1 MSSASSS
8 LARLGRQIGPNA
20 LPIAII
26 VIVIFF
32 AVLQPAFLKPENLI
46 GIVRQMAL
54 IGIIVANLAT
64 KRAAATAAGFTG
76 FFGYASTVLSGWGL
90 GKLADKFGWNV
101 VFDVLLWTGVIG
113 TLLFAMAWKAKAH
126 GYAGAED

>member
-1 MSSASSS
+1 LFFMAVATTGLFFFWRTPVDSTALSTMW
-8 LARLGRQIGPNA
+8 LCVVGFCIYGP
-20 LPIAII
+20 
-26 VIVIFF
+26 
-32 AVLQPAFLKPENLI
+32 Q
-46 GIVRQMAL
+46 AL

-76 FFGYASTVLSGWGL
+76 FFGYASTVLSGLGL

-113 TLLFAMAWKAKAH
+113 TLLFALAWKAKAH